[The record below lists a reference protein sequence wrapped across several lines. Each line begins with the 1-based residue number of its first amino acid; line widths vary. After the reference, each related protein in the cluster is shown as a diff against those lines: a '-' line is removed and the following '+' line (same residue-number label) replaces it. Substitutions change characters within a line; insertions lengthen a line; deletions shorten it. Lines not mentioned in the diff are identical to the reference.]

1 MSLLEKDFAASYP
14 VNLLNRL
21 IDKKRSDTRMK
32 VPFAIPE
39 CGNEEI
45 EEVVAVIKSGWLTTA
60 SRCSKFEKDFAGFV
74 GAKHALAVNSATAA
88 LHLGLEALGI
98 SEGDKV
104 LVPTFTFTAT
114 AEVVRYLKAD
124 PVFVD
129 CDPDTFCINATQIDN
144 ALKVQG
150 SGFRVQDVKAI
161 IPVHFGGHPCDVDYI
176 LEFAKENG
184 LKVME
189 DAAHAIP
196 TRYKG
201 RLVGAFGNVTCFSFY
216 ANKTMTTGEGGMLC
230 TDDDEIAKR
239 VKVMR
244 LHGINRDVW
253 DRFSTGASW
262 EYDVLAPGFKYNMPD
277 INAALGIHQLK
288 KVEVF
293 RNKRQRIAKV
303 YYEELQDIPGLILPR
318 IHCPMEDHSWY
329 LFNVLIDPDETI
341 RGIDRNYFISE
352 MTKREIGT
360 SVHYKP
366 IHRMTYYKNKYDLKP
381 EMFPNAEWIFKRC
394 VCLPI
399 FSSMTD
405 DQIDYVINSIREI
418 LL

>member
-1 MSLLEKDFAASYP
+1 MK
-14 VNLLNRL
+14 N
-21 IDKKRSDTRMK
+21 IK
-32 VPFAIPE
+32 VPFALPE
-39 CGNEEI
+39 CGDDEI
-45 EEVVAVIKSGWLTTA
+45 KEVADVIKSGWLTTA
-60 SRCSKFEKDFAGFV
+60 SRCAQFEEDFARFV
-74 GAKHALAVNSATAA
+74 GAKYALAVNSATAA

-98 SEGDKV
+98 GEGDWV
-104 LVPTFTFTAT
+104 LVPCFTFTAT
-114 AEVVRYLKAD
+114 AEIVRYLRAD
-124 PVFVD
+124 SVFVD
-129 CDPDTFCINATQIDN
+129 CDPDTFCIDLTRLQETLSAMSHKQK
-144 ALKVQG
+144 ARLKAV
-150 SGFRVQDVKAI
+150 
-161 IPVHFGGHPCDVDYI
+161 IPVHFGGHPCEIDPI
-176 LEFAKENG
+176 LEFAKKHK

-288 KVEVF
+288 KVEFF
-293 RNKRQRIAKV
+293 REKRQRIAQA
-303 YYEELQDIPGLILPR
+303 YYESLKDIPGLILPR
-318 IHCPMEDHSWY
+318 LHCAKEDHSWY
-329 LFNVLIDPDETI
+329 LFNVLIDPGKTLKD
-341 RGIDRNYFISE
+341 IDRNEFIIE
-352 MTKREIGT
+352 MTKRDIGT

-366 IHRMTYYKNKYDLKP
+366 IHRLAYYKKKYSLKP
-381 EMFPNAEWIFKRC
+381 EMFPNAEWVFKRC
-394 VCLPI
+394 VSLPI
-399 FSSMTD
+399 FSAMTD
-405 DQIDYVINSIREI
+405 EQVDYTIKSIKEI